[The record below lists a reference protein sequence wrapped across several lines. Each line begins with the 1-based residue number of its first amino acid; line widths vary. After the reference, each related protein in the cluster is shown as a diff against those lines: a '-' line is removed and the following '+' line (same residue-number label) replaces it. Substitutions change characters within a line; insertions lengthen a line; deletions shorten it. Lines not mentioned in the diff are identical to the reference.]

1 MLGPVDIEPVPA
13 EPMPAE
19 LVGGVGLEGALV
31 SGLVVFGFGAGF
43 GVALALGFG
52 AGFGRTA
59 GLETALAL
67 AAGFA
72 DRFFATDARAPWL
85 RAFAVA
91 FPDRAPGF
99 DPLGFCDRLAAGVFV
114 CPGAVALPRAT
125 PLPGTVTPRGAT

>member
-43 GVALALGFG
+43 G
-52 AGFGRTA
+52 RTA
-59 GLETALAL
+59 GLATALAL

-85 RAFAVA
+85 RALAVA
-91 FPDRAPGF
+91 FPDLAPGL

-114 CPGAVALPRAT
+114 
-125 PLPGTVTPRGAT
+125 